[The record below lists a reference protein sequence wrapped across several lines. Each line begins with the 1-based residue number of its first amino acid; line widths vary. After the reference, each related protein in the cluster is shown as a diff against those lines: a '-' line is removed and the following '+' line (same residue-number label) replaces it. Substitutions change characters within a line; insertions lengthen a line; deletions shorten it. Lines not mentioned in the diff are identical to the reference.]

1 MTRWQLG
8 TNSPLALQLAADAR
22 LSQTDYFDDQV
33 WELAL
38 GTPGNPLSISAS
50 PLNPVGSASIAMA
63 QASVAATA
71 SMIVAQRAGA
81 AGTGRVAVTLYNAG
95 AATVYLGAST
105 GVTTSNGMP
114 LPAGASITLDTTAAI
129 YGVAASG
136 TQTLGVTETY

>member
-1 MTRWQLG
+1 MNDTVSYNGQSIPVQFG
-8 TNSPLALQLAADAR
+8 GAYAPGVAAYLANG
-22 LSQTDYFDDQV
+22 
-33 WELAL
+33 L